1 MILYYLEY
9 VCNIYNIEFVITIE
23 RLPWKFCTRK
33 FFFEKKG
40 SASIWVVIPVP
51 FHATIEEFCSQDIGI
66 CPVEHAPLNCFGFID
81 SPLQ

>member
-1 MILYYLEY
+1 MVRYS
-9 VCNIYNIEFVITIE
+9 
-23 RLPWKFCTRK
+23 RTREN
-33 FFFEKKG
+33 FG

>member
-1 MILYYLEY
+1 MGGMTGGIRGAQIARNPFVQRIL
-9 VCNIYNIEFVITIE
+9 
-23 RLPWKFCTRK
+23 RK
-33 FFFEKKG
+33 ATGGMRDFQGKSG